1 MFCVDNLLIINALDH
16 LFIIFYRLF
25 IVLFFVS
32 LQNESYFCNQ
42 MKNPFRHLFILLY
55 LRCSTGNIREKIL
68 GFSSLLLSL
77 YPIMHK
83 SSWNFEIIHMSF
95 EESETEESAS
105 SLSEGNCLDDDFF
118 RIDLESGTSDEE
130 VTDDE
135 MDSQVWS
142 AIKSESDA
150 EFMKDYGLVQEVT
163 STSGDNIIPPID
175 SYRHFIT
182 DEFIEVMFR
191 ETNRYAEQYLQIL
204 KYMRLVD
211 DQKVVNKNQL
221 PMWK

>member
-1 MFCVDNLLIINALDH
+1 
-16 LFIIFYRLF
+16 
-25 IVLFFVS
+25 
-32 LQNESYFCNQ
+32 
-42 MKNPFRHLFILLY
+42 
-55 LRCSTGNIREKIL
+55 
-68 GFSSLLLSL
+68 
-77 YPIMHK
+77 MHK

-95 EESETEESAS
+95 EESETEKSAS
-105 SLSEGNCLDDDFF
+105 SLSEGSCLDDDFV

-142 AIKSESDA
+142 VIKSESDA

-163 STSGDNIIPPID
+163 STSGGNSIPPID

-182 DEFIEVMFR
+182 DEFIDVMFR

-211 DQKVVNKNQL
+211 VQKVVNENPL
-221 PMWK
+221 PM